1 MSIFDNFGYAFGSAI
16 DTVGKEV
23 ANIADVIETDP
34 PEDITTFGSIIVL
47 NYNDLIKSS
56 TINKIKIMEPTIES
70 NLLTTDKKCLIL
82 VIVIVTITMVF
93 YIYNSYG
100 DQDYIK
106 TKRKRKRRKRY
117 KNDKMVFSKISK
129 KSKSKSVHS
138 SSNKRQSISDFEP
151 TMTV

>member
-56 TINKIKIMEPTIES
+56 TINKIKVMEPTIE
-70 NLLTTDKKCLIL
+70 I
-82 VIVIVTITMVF
+82 IVTITMVF

-106 TKRKRKRRKRY
+106 
-117 KNDKMVFSKISK
+117 I
-129 KSKSKSVHS
+129 
-138 SSNKRQSISDFEP
+138 
-151 TMTV
+151 